1 MCSKCA
7 IMRLYLRSI
16 LPEFL
21 VDYLMLTY
29 RDIIVG
35 EVQFS
40 SVVRCPLYNVIMVN
54 SDYI

>member
-40 SVVRCPLYNVIMVN
+40 SMVRCPLYNVIMVN